1 MVAITSYASEAMQQ
15 YAHVLLPAAAYGETS
30 GTYVSAEG
38 RWQSFTGVV
47 KPLGEARP
55 AWKVLRVLGNLF
67 ELKGFEQVSSE
78 EVLKELKGLVGD
90 VHADNRYAGTRTVTA
105 TATPKGFFRAAE
117 TPMYSVDALVR
128 RAAPLQKTRDA
139 DAAAAHLS
147 PEDAKRLKIVA
158 GEKLSLRRDGARL
171 TLPVKLDDS
180 IAVGEVW
187 VPAALAATLNLGPMF
202 SAVELEKA

>member
-1 MVAITSYASEAMQQ
+1 MA
-15 YAHVLLPAAAYGETS
+15 
-30 GTYVSAEG
+30 
-38 RWQSFTGVV
+38 

-67 ELKGFEQVSSE
+67 EQKGFEQVSSE
-78 EVLKELKGLVGD
+78 EVLKELQGIVGET
-90 VHADNRYAGTRTVTA
+90 HGDNRYSGNRPVTA
-105 TATPKGFFRAAE
+105 VAPVKGFFRAAE

-128 RAAPLQKTRDA
+128 RAAPLQETRDA
-139 DAAAAHLS
+139 DALWAHLS
-147 PEDAKRLKIVA
+147 PDDAKRLKVVA
-158 GEKLSLRRDGARL
+158 GDKLSLRRDGARL
-171 TLPVKLDDS
+171 TLPVKLDES